1 MKEDGINVFLGNYDY
16 YLEKTTEV
24 ETLDDEYKSK
34 TEIAKEKKEERE
46 ERKKNKALRK
56 KKEKLEEEI
65 ADIEKKLSTIDEKLQ
80 DQETYSDYQ
89 LANDLSIERQSLAN
103 TLEELYEAWME
114 LEEN

>member
-1 MKEDGINVFLGNYDY
+1 MPRK
-16 YLEKTTEV
+16 KR
-24 ETLDDEYKSK
+24 K
-34 TEIAKEKKEERE
+34 KEKNA
-46 ERKKNKALRK
+46 KKNKALRK

-103 TLEELYEAWME
+103 TLEELYESWME